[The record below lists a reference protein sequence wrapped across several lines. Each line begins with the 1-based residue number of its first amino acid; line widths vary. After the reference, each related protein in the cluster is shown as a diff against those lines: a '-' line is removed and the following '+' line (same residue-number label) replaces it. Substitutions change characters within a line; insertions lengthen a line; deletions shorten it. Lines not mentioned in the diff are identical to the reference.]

1 MDNYKFISVSVLIT
15 LLATTTPTSVA
26 AESVEDVKS
35 KCGMCHGADGN
46 SPNSSIPTIA
56 GMTREFFAHTLD
68 AYQNNGRPSD
78 LMKPY
83 VHNLSKEDIGKLADF
98 YAKQKFK
105 PVKQEFDPEKAK
117 RGEKLH
123 NKYCE
128 KCHENAGRITENNF
142 GFLAGQ
148 WTPYLRQAIQDY
160 LDEKR
165 RVAPMMVKKIKKLKE
180 EAGKEGIEDVLNYYA
195 SIKFEK

>member
-1 MDNYKFISVSVLIT
+1 MENVKLLNVSILIT
-15 LLATTTPTSVA
+15 ALATALPASVGAEDVEKVA
-26 AESVEDVKS
+26 A

-46 SPNSSIPTIA
+46 SPNKSIPSIA
-56 GMTREFFAHTLD
+56 GMTKEFFAHTID

-83 VHNLSKEDIGKLADF
+83 VHNLSVEEVDKLADF
-98 YAKQKFK
+98 YAKQTFK
-105 PVKQEFDPEKAK
+105 PVKQEFDPARVKK
-117 RGEKLH
+117 GEELH

-128 KCHENAGRITENNF
+128 KCHENAGRITENNY

-148 WTPYLRQAIQDY
+148 WMPYLRQAIQDY

-165 RVAPMMVKKIKKLKE
+165 RVAPMMVTKIKKLKK
-180 EAGKEGIEDVLNYYA
+180 EAGKEGLEDVLHYYA
-195 SIKFEK
+195 SLK

>member
-1 MDNYKFISVSVLIT
+1 MEKFKSLKTSILVALLISVLP
-15 LLATTTPTSVA
+15 AGTS
-26 AESVEDVKS
+26 AEDLEEVKK

-56 GMTREFFAHTLD
+56 GMTREFFAHTMD

-83 VHNLSKEDIGKLADF
+83 VHNLSSEDITKLAEF
-98 YAKQKFK
+98 YANQTFK

-117 RGEKLH
+117 RGEPLH

-128 KCHENAGRITENNF
+128 KCHENAGRITENNY

-148 WTPYLRQAIQDY
+148 WMPYLRQAIQDY
-160 LDEKR
+160 LDKKR
-165 RVAPMMVKKIKKLKE
+165 RVNPMMVTKLEKLQE
-180 EAGKEGIEDVLNYYA
+180 EAGKEGVEDVLHYYA
-195 SIKFEK
+195 SLK